1 MFHKWGTLAVLFIA
15 ISIFSACAPAVVP
28 TTAPTAVQPTTA
40 PTTAPTVAQPT
51 AVPDV
56 AIEIGAGEF
65 VGLVGPNG
73 SGKTTLLKSFY
84 RALKP
89 VHGTIFVG
97 SDNLWSINAVEAAR
111 RIAVVAQENQI
122 GFDFT
127 ASEVAAM
134 GRLPYKTG
142 FARETEADRA
152 LVASGLAELGLAQLA
167 HRPFDAMSG
176 GERQRTLIAR
186 ALVQQAPLLLLDEPT
201 NHLDIHY
208 QLDVLH
214 RVQALGLTTI
224 AALHD
229 LNLAAAWCDR
239 VYVMQGG
246 RIVAGGKPEEALSAE
261 RIRDVFRV
269 QATAFV
275 HPVTGRHQ
283 LLFDRLPE
291 ENV

>member
-1 MFHKWGTLAVLFIA
+1 MTALQAQHVTLELGRTRIV
-15 ISIFSACAPAVVP
+15 S
-28 TTAPTAVQPTTA
+28 
-40 PTTAPTVAQPT
+40 
-51 AVPDV
+51 DV
-56 AIEIGAGEF
+56 SVEIKSGEF

-73 SGKTTLLKSFY
+73 SGKTTLLRSLY
-84 RALKP
+84 RALRP
-89 VHGTIFVG
+89 VNGTVLVG
-97 SDNLWSINAVEAAR
+97 LDDLWNVTANEAAQ

-134 GRLPYKTG
+134 GRVPYKKG
-142 FARETEADRA
+142 FERESEADRQ
-152 LVASGLAELGLAQLA
+152 LVAQSLLELGLAALA

-186 ALVQQAPLLLLDEPT
+186 ALVQQAPILLLDEPT

-214 RVQALGLTTI
+214 RVRALKLTTI

-239 VYVMQGG
+239 IYVLDHGCL
-246 RIVAGGKPEEALSAE
+246 VAGGLPHEALTAE
-261 RIRDVFRV
+261 LISSVFRIR
-269 QATAFV
+269 ATAFV
-275 HPVTGRHQ
+275 HPVTGKHQ
-283 LLFDRLPE
+283 LLFDRSE
-291 ENV
+291 DEQV